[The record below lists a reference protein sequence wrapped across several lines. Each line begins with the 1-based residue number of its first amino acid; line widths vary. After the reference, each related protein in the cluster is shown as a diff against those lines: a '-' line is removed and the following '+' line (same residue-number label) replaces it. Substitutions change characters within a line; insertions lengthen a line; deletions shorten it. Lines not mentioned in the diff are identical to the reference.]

1 MLVASRAPF
10 LVRLA
15 ALTTPA
21 CSPLSRFTTLFG
33 TDACD
38 PSPTLTFADA
48 TTAGSCPQSSVV
60 TRTWTA
66 TDHCGNSA
74 TRSQVITVVDT
85 TAPVLGSLPGPSTVE
100 CPAAPSFTTPT
111 DRKGVG

>member
-66 TDHCGNSA
+66 TDHCGNNA
-74 TRSQVITVVDT
+74 TRRQVSTLVNT
-85 TAPVLGSLPGPSTVE
+85 TAQMLGSLTRPTKVE
-100 CPAAPSFTTPT
+100 CQAAPSFTEQKV
-111 DRKGVG
+111 RER